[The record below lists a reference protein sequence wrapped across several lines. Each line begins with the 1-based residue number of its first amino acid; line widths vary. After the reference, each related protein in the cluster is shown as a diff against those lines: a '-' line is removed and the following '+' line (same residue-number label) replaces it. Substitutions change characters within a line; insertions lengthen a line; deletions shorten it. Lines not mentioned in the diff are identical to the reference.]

1 MAQVTCYIPI
11 AIIYRKQLSQLR
23 PGVGLW
29 VALAAGAAD
38 ILGVVTYSV
47 GAEQGYLTIVLA
59 ASAIFPMIAVV
70 LSIVYLHERLVP
82 NQYVGI
88 GFVVGGLMLLGFG

>member
-1 MAQVTCYIPI
+1 
-11 AIIYRKQLSQLR
+11 
-23 PGVGLW
+23 
-29 VALAAGAAD
+29 
-38 ILGVVTYSV
+38 
-47 GAEQGYLTIVLA
+47 
-59 ASAIFPMIAVV
+59 MIAVV